1 MPVLRIM
8 SMARSM
14 AADLLSPRWRRG
26 DSAIC
31 SPTRITGF
39 RADIGSWKIIAIS
52 RPARRRRN
60 LAGMPC
66 RSWPRYWTDPDSTL
80 TPAGSR
86 FAIARSVRDLP
97 EPDSPTM
104 PKRSPSATSK
114 LMSSTMRVVGLPLR
128 CTPRDRLRTESSGAS
143 VISLPPVRAEQV
155 GQPVAEPGKPQAGD
169 DDREA
174 GNGRLLPLRGDE
186 LLAARDHRSPFGGGR
201 GDAKPQ
207 VAKRDDG
214 HDVLHDVAH
223 RVDDRL
229 REDVRADVAGKHPHV
244 REAAEP
250 RGHDVVLLL
259 GDEDLAADDLGVGH
273 PRHRRDRQVDAR
285 LAGPEDEDQDDDH
298 HVEREREEEVA
309 QAHHDQVD
317 PAAEVAGQ
325 AAQDRPDDER
335 DQHRDE
341 ADAQVDAR

>member
-8 SMARSM
+8 STARSM
-14 AADLLSPRWRRG
+14 AAALLSPRWRRG

-39 RADIGSWKIIAIS
+39 SAVIGSWKIIAIS
-52 RPARRRRN
+52 WPARRRRD
-60 LAGMPC
+60 LTGMAC
-66 RSWPRYWTDPDSTL
+66 RSWPRYWIEPDSTL

-114 LMSSTMRVVGLPLR
+114 LMSSTMRGVGLPLR
-128 CTPRDRLRTESSGAS
+128 CTPRDRLRTESAGAS
-143 VISLPPVRAEQV
+143 VISFPPVRAERV

-186 LLAARDHRSPFGGGR
+186 LLPARDHRSPFRGR
-201 GDAKPQ
+201 RSDAKPQ
-207 VAKRDDG
+207 VAECDDG

-229 REDVRADVAGKHPHV
+229 RQDIGADVAGQHTPA
-244 REAAEP
+244 RGGAQP
-250 RGHDVVLLL
+250 RGHHVVLLL
-259 GDEDLAADDLGVGH
+259 CDTDL
-273 PRHRRDRQVDAR
+273 
-285 LAGPEDEDQDDDH
+285 
-298 HVEREREEEVA
+298 
-309 QAHHDQVD
+309 
-317 PAAEVAGQ
+317 
-325 AAQDRPDDER
+325 
-335 DQHRDE
+335 
-341 ADAQVDAR
+341 